1 MPQTLQ
7 VVTTITFWII
17 PMDEKDV
24 QASTR
29 KRQKVIESKK
39 SPVDAIIIHPLS
51 STWNNFEDCMENFQ
65 RKFPKLGKLWV
76 TSFVSPRLPPPGIL
90 PKIVGKTDHSG
101 SSLIQVSL
109 KAAVAVL
116 Y

>member
-1 MPQTLQ
+1 
-7 VVTTITFWII
+7 
-17 PMDEKDV
+17 MDEKDV

-39 SPVDAIIIHPLS
+39 SPVDAIIIHPPLS

-76 TSFVSPRLPPPGIL
+76 TSFVGPRLPPPGIL